1 MRSPGAS
8 SKNMS
13 ASSAD
18 PSGAVASAPGGRG
31 EALRRA
37 CGWLDRWLGRI
48 VEIPA
53 AILVG
58 VEVAVLFTGVVFR
71 YVLDKPL
78 VWTDELA
85 AALFLWLCMLGAVV
99 AQRRGGHMHL
109 VAVAAALSPVWRERI
124 GRLSEVITALFFYY
138 LVQPSLEYGTDQWA
152 IITPALGIH
161 DSWRAGA
168 LLVGSVLMLLVALL
182 QLAQRVNLRDLAFCI
197 PVIVAVGAAL
207 WLGQDWLDGIGNWN
221 LLIFFGLLVPV
232 LVLTGT
238 PIAFSFGLATM
249 VYLSMMTTMPD
260 SIIASR
266 MDEGMSTLVLLAIP
280 LFIFLGL
287 LIEMTGLAA
296 QLVNLMSALVG
307 HFRGGLSY
315 VLVGAMY
322 LVSGI
327 SGSKA
332 ADMAAIAP
340 VLLPEMGRRG
350 KEPGEMI
357 GLLSSSAAMA
367 ETIPPSIVLITVGSV
382 TGVSIAGLFT
392 GGLLPAALG
401 ALGLVAVAFCRSR
414 HEDVSGVKR
423 SSGREILHVTLA
435 AIPALILPVLIR
447 WAVVA
452 GVCTATEVST
462 VGVVYTLVVALLIY
476 RHLDFK
482 KIWPLMVETASLS
495 GAIMVILGCA
505 TAMAWALTQSGF
517 SAALAQTMASMPGGG
532 AGFLA
537 ISIPVFAL
545 LGSVLEGIPAI
556 VLFGPLLFPVAAEL
570 NINLVHYSIV
580 VVLSMS
586 LGLFTPPFG
595 IGFYQ
600 ACAIG
605 RVSPDRAMKACW
617 PYMAAILAAAVI
629 VAAVPWLSL
638 PSF

>member
-1 MRSPGAS
+1 
-8 SKNMS
+8 MS
-13 ASSAD
+13 ASLADLPTPPSA
-18 PSGAVASAPGGRG
+18 AAGGRG

-37 CGWLDRWLGRI
+37 CARADFWIGKI

-53 AILVG
+53 AILVA

-71 YVLDKPL
+71 YGLDKPL
-78 VWTDELA
+78 TWTDELA
-85 AALFLWLCMLGAVV
+85 SALFLWLCMLGAVV

-109 VAVAAALSPVWRERI
+109 VAASAVLPPVWRERVA
-124 GRLSEVITALFFYY
+124 RLAEIFTALFFYF
-138 LVQPSLEYGTDQWA
+138 LVQPSLEYCNDQWA

-168 LLVGSVLMLLVALL
+168 LLVGSVLMLVMALL
-182 QLAQRVNLRDLAFCI
+182 QLVQRVSLRDLVFCL

-207 WLGQDWLDGIGNWN
+207 WVGQDWLDDIGNWN

-238 PIAFSFGLATM
+238 PIAFSFGLATV
-249 VYLSMMTTMPD
+249 VYLGLMTNMPD

-280 LFIFLGL
+280 LFVFLGL

-296 QLVNLMSALVG
+296 QLVNLMSVLVG

-340 VLLPEMGRRG
+340 VLLPEMARRG

-401 ALGLVAVAFCRSR
+401 AVGLIAVAFFRSR
-414 HEDVSGVKR
+414 HEDVSHVTRAKKG
-423 SSGREILHVTLA
+423 EILRVTLA
-435 AIPALILPVLIR
+435 AIPALILPVIIR

-452 GVCTATEVST
+452 GICTATEVST

-476 RHLDFK
+476 RKLEYK
-482 KIWPLMVETASLS
+482 KIWPLMIETAALS

-517 SAALAQTMASMPGGG
+517 SAALAATMAAMPGGG

-537 ISIPVFAL
+537 ISIPVFAI

-570 NINLVHYSIV
+570 GINLVHYSIV

-605 RVSPDRAMKACW
+605 RVPPDKAMKACW
-617 PYMAAILAAAVI
+617 PYMAAILAAAVV

-638 PSF
+638 PRF